1 MMKKFNFSKILI
13 LFFFISCSSS
23 NSDEETLIEI
33 KTQIV
38 EKKWEYTL
46 PIVSNG
52 SFSSDLSYDLTENSD
67 LALILPRITKVEI
80 VSINILI
87 KEFSGETGN
96 AEIILDRPSD
106 ELSSITISNLV
117 DSVGKTISFDISDEQ
132 KASLSNE
139 VLSTKALNLVANG
152 SLNNISPLPSL
163 ISFEIILFFTLTY
176 EA

>member
-1 MMKKFNFSKILI
+1 MMRKIDFLKILV

-23 NSDEETLIEI
+23 NSDDETLIEI

-46 PIVSNG
+46 PIVNNG

-67 LALILPRITKVEI
+67 ITIILPRITKVEI

-96 AEIILDRPSD
+96 AEIILDRPS
-106 ELSSITISNLV
+106 EKLSSITISNLV
-117 DSVGKTISFDISDEQ
+117 DSVGKTNSFVISDGQ
-132 KASLSNE
+132 KASLSSE
-139 VLSTKALNLVANG
+139 ILSTKKLNLVANG
-152 SLNNISPLPSL
+152 SLNNVNPLPSL

>member
-1 MMKKFNFSKILI
+1 MMRKIDFLKILV

-23 NSDEETLIEI
+23 NSDDETLIEI

-38 EKKWEYTL
+38 EKKWEYRL
-46 PIVSNG
+46 PIVNNG

-67 LALILPRITKVEI
+67 ITLILPRITKLEI

-96 AEIILDRPSD
+96 AEIILDRPS
-106 ELSSITISNLV
+106 EKLSSITISNLV
-117 DSVGKTISFDISDEQ
+117 DSVGKTNSFVISDGQ
-132 KASLSNE
+132 KASLSSE
-139 VLSTKALNLVANG
+139 ILSTKKLNLVANG
-152 SLNNISPLPSL
+152 SLNNVNPLPSL